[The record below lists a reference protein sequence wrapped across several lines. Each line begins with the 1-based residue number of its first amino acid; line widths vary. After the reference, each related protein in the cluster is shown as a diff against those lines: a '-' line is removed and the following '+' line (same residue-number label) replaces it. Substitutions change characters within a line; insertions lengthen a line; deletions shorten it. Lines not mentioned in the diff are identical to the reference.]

1 MDELLQKVKEA
12 LRQTENT
19 FNGEISDLIN
29 ACFLDLGIAGVT
41 LPENAFTNP
50 LIIRAVILYCK
61 VYFGDPDNYDRYK
74 AAYDEN
80 KAQLSMSTGYT
91 DWGNCNG

>member
-1 MDELLQKVKEA
+1 MDELLQKVQKA

-19 FNGEISDLIN
+19 FNGEITDLIN

-50 LIIRAVILYCK
+50 LIIQAVILYSK
-61 VYFGDPDNYDRYK
+61 VYFGDPDHHEQWK

>member
-29 ACFLDLGIAGVT
+29 ACFLDLNIAGVT
-41 LPENAFTNP
+41 LPDGALSNP
-50 LIIRAVILYCK
+50 LIIRAVILYSK
-61 VYFGDPDNYDRYK
+61 VYFGDPENYERNK

-80 KAQLSMSTGYT
+80 KAQLSMYTGFT
-91 DWGNCNG
+91 DWGCHNG